1 MSFIAWHV
9 CDSANNSFAGT
20 LSRMMYHTSETKAL
34 QETTLGERISHE
46 KTPYE
51 IFDIMEE
58 RPSTPPIS
66 SNLNP
71 ARINCATSTIIIANR
86 SVLACNASTLFHN
99 RSPTTPC
106 NYVGKLKLTQ
116 QIPHSQIVHHDNARH
131 KILPHCP
138 L

>member
-71 ARINCATSTIIIANR
+71 ARINCATSTIIIANHP
-86 SVLACNASTLFHN
+86 SWHATPPPYFMIALQQHPA
-99 RSPTTPC
+99 TT
-106 NYVGKLKLTQ
+106 
-116 QIPHSQIVHHDNARH
+116 
-131 KILPHCP
+131 
-138 L
+138 